1 MNTET
6 ISQKLTSYSLNGVP
20 ILTYGLVGVSA
31 VLIGSALMMS
41 DQPAAP
47 YPVVTAPAPA
57 PIVGGNKKKMGGT
70 KRKTGGNKKTSKN
83 RRR

>member
-20 ILTYGLVGVSA
+20 VLTYGLVGVSA
-31 VLIGSALMMS
+31 VLIGSAFMMS
-41 DQPAAP
+41 DQPAAAS
-47 YPVVTAPAPA
+47 PVITAPA

-70 KRKTGGNKKTSKN
+70 KRKTGGNKKTYK